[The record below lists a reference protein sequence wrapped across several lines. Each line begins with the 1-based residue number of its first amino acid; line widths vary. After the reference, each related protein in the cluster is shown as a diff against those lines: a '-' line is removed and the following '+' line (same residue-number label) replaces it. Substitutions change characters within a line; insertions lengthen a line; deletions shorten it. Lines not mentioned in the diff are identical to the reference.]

1 MITPAQAMAFFSLTE
16 EDEAKQTFETI
27 KEIMI
32 ERGLAKAD
40 DAPKRGRPQGS
51 RNRAKSQPL
60 LEDVIG
66 IKDALQEA
74 LAVAKGSI
82 A

>member
-32 ERGLAKAD
+32 ERGLVKAD
-40 DAPKRGRPQGS
+40 DAPKVGRPRGS

-60 LEDVIG
+60 LDEV
-66 IKDALQEA
+66 QP
-74 LAVAKGSI
+74 
-82 A
+82 